1 VALLCVQQ
9 RQEDRPNM
17 LSVVLM
23 LSSESLLPKPKQ
35 PGFYTDSPP
44 EADSSL
50 STPCSENKITFTSFE
65 AR

>member
-1 VALLCVQQ
+1 MGLLCVQK

-17 LSVVLM
+17 SYVVMM
-23 LSSESLLPKPKQ
+23 LSSESLLPKPRQ

-44 EADSSL
+44 EVDSSL
-50 STPCSENKITFTSFE
+50 STACSENKITFTLFE

>member
-1 VALLCVQQ
+1 VGLLCVQK

-17 LSVVLM
+17 SYVVMM
-23 LSSESLLPKPKQ
+23 LSSESLLPKPRQ

-50 STPCSENKITFTSFE
+50 NTACSENKITFTSFE

>member
-1 VALLCVQQ
+1 MGWLCVQQ
-9 RQEDRPNM
+9 SQEGGPNM

-23 LSSESLLPKPKQ
+23 LSSESLFPKLRQ

-50 STPCSENKITFTSFE
+50 STPCSENKITFIGIIDC
-65 AR
+65 